1 MTLLDTGE
9 ARRLFVDGVRW
20 AWGCD
25 PNQNTKDAA
34 RTKACAE
41 IARKRGR

>member
-25 PNQNTKDAA
+25 PNQKDAP
-34 RTKACAE
+34 REKACAE
-41 IARKRGR
+41 IARRRGR